1 MSTQKYKVFLVLGL
15 VHLNSKSGANFV
27 SFLLSCVI
35 LRHPASHRHV
45 GNVREF
51 NPVHLSR
58 RHVDVNSTLQ
68 HRRRYYFPG
77 CRVHYLF
84 ALSTRMTSELTR
96 WASYIGHVSYVDI
109 HYSDVHAFYD
119 MKSFKLFLYAERKA

>member
-35 LRHPASHRHV
+35 LRHPAS
-45 GNVREF
+45 
-51 NPVHLSR
+51 R

-77 CRVHYLF
+77 CRVHYLY

-96 WASYIGHVSYVDI
+96 WASYIRHVSYVDI

-119 MKSFKLFLYAERKA
+119 MKSFKSFLYVERKA